1 MRITAVAMTLSLSVA
16 AAGAAPTAAHADV
29 PGSSSQT
36 EARDGSHDFDFN
48 LGKWRTRLKRL
59 REPLTGS
66 SEWIEYDGTSIVHG
80 FLGGRASLVELSV
93 AGPAGRIEGVM
104 LRLYQPD
111 TRQWRLHYASIRNGE
126 MTPPL
131 VGAFKDGRGEFY
143 GDDTLGGR
151 RIRVRFVISDITDN
165 SARFEQSFSA
175 DGGKTWEVNWI
186 ATDTR
191 L

>member
-1 MRITAVAMTLSLSVA
+1 MRIMALATILSLGMVA
-16 AAGAAPTAAHADV
+16 AVGGPAAACADA
-29 PGSSSQT
+29 PASHS
-36 EARDGSHDFDFN
+36 EMRDGSHDFDFN
-48 LGKWRTRLKRL
+48 FGKWRTHLKRL
-59 REPLTGS
+59 REPLSGS
-66 SEWIEYDGTSIVHG
+66 SEWIEYEGTSIVHD

-93 AGPAGRIEGVM
+93 AGAAGRIEGVM
-104 LRLYQPD
+104 LRLYRPD
-111 TRQWRLHYASIRNGE
+111 TRQWHLHYASIRNGE

-131 VGAFKDGRGEFY
+131 VGAFTKGRGEFY

-151 RIRVRFVISDITDN
+151 PIRVRFVISGITAN
-165 SARFEQSFSA
+165 SATFEQAFSA